1 MHKLIRPVE
10 ASSSGRGWS
19 LALDLDAASGADHD
33 EPLFLRIARAISA
46 DIRRGRLGPDAR
58 LPGSRAL
65 AASLGVHRNTVLAAY
80 RELFAE
86 GWIEA
91 RHGQGTF
98 VSSALR
104 EADPLAAKRVQR
116 NDARVPDRVGFPF
129 SATPAL
135 ASYPQYAKG
144 VLRMLGG
151 VPDLRLVPR
160 EAFARAQRRVLRRSP
175 ESLGYGDPAGHPR
188 LRAALAGMLRS
199 TRGLV
204 IDAQDVLVTRGSQM
218 ALALA
223 ARVLVTPGDVVVVE
237 ALGYSPAIAAI
248 AQAGAKIV
256 PIGVDAH
263 GLRVPL
269 LAALCERERVR
280 AVYVTPHHQYPTTV
294 QLAPARRLELMA
306 LAARARFA
314 VLEDDYDHEFHYEG
328 RPLLPLASADPAS
341 HVIYVGTL
349 SKVFAPGV
357 RLGYAVAPRPV
368 LLEML
373 RQRFYFD
380 RQGDHASECA
390 IAELIEDGELQRHT
404 RRTRRIYQ
412 LRRNC
417 CAALLEQQLGAALSF
432 RVPNGGMALWA
443 RVAAHV
449 DVDRL
454 AVLAE
459 QEGVIIQAGRQFRWD
474 GKACPYIR
482 VGYAGL
488 DEAELAEAVRRL
500 KRAIDKA
507 SRRAG

>member
-1 MHKLIRPVE
+1 L
-10 ASSSGRGWS
+10 G
-19 LALDLDAASGADHD
+19 LDLDTNPAVASGADHGQ
-33 EPLFLRIARAISA
+33 PLFLRIARAIAA
-46 DIRRGRLGPDAR
+46 DIRRGRLAPDMR

-65 AASLGVHRNTVLAAY
+65 ARGLAVHRNTVLAAY

-91 RHGQGTF
+91 RQGQGTY
-98 VSSALR
+98 VSASLR
-104 EADPLAAKRVQR
+104 EAEPVAARRKWQPPPTA
-116 NDARVPDRVGFPF
+116 ARVPERVGFAF
-129 SATPAL
+129 SAPPKTTL
-135 ASYPQYAKG
+135 ASYRHYPKG

-175 ESLGYGDPAGHPR
+175 DSLGYGDPAGHPQ
-188 LRAALAGMLRS
+188 LRAALSGMLQS

-204 IDAQDVLVTRGSQM
+204 VTPDDVLITRGAQM

-223 ARVLVTPGDVVVVE
+223 ARVIVAPGDVVAVE
-237 ALGYSPAIAAI
+237 ALGYPAAIAAI
-248 AQAGAKIV
+248 AQAGARIV

-280 AVYVTPHHQYPTTV
+280 AVYLTPHHQYPTTV
-294 QLAPARRLELMA
+294 PLAPARRLELMA

-341 HVIYVGTL
+341 HVVYIGTL
-349 SKVFAPGV
+349 SKVFAPGI

-368 LLEML
+368 LAEMT

-380 RQGDHASECA
+380 HQGDHVSECA
-390 IAELIEDGELQRHT
+390 LAELIEDGELQRHT

-412 LRRNC
+412 LRRDHC
-417 CAALLEQQLGAALSF
+417 VALLHQQLGAALEF

-443 RVAAHV
+443 RLAEQV
-449 DVDRL
+449 DSDRL
-454 AVLAE
+454 AGLAE
-459 QEGVIIQAGRQFRWD
+459 HEGVIIQAGRQFRWD

-488 DEAELAEAVRRL
+488 DEAELVEAVRRL

-507 SRRAG
+507 SRRTG